1 MSSRS
6 VVSRFVAALCFGFVA
21 AVAAT
26 AQAQEVIPSEKVT
39 RRVILREA
47 ATQRSADVGSFRPGE
62 RAELLEAGDDWHHVR
77 LPGGDEGFVSAAWT
91 VVVPTAWDVAARPP
105 AGVEAQHRWRP
116 SARRRHPRRAAAWPA
131 SSDAWCRSSDRR
143 RK

>member
-62 RAELLEAGDDWHHVR
+62 RAELLEAASGID
-77 LPGGDEGFVSAAWT
+77 PTPAIAVSSLAQAE
-91 VVVPTAWDVAARPP
+91 ARARPLRTQRCHP
-105 AGVEAQHRWRP
+105 NAADQTTEQG
-116 SARRRHPRRAAAWPA
+116 SA
-131 SSDAWCRSSDRR
+131 
-143 RK
+143 